1 MVHVEPLGIL
11 LGTIF
16 VVSVSSLLI
25 WMFRVPKG
33 STMSAAKAYSSLSS
47 VHKVLVAITDA
58 FPSERAIGLGCRLG
72 QEQGAEMLLLN
83 VILIPYSMALDDPA
97 PEEEKKADH
106 ALDVGAAI
114 AQRYG
119 YTATKRTIRHRSIP
133 DAILHVAAEEDV
145 DAIILGV
152 GVRSRASNQWG
163 KTSLEIMRR
172 ATCEVIVDKVPLEE
186 EPMPIEDLPQKGE
199 SINEN

>member
-1 MVHVEPLGIL
+1 MVQVEPLGIL
-11 LGTIF
+11 LAAIF
-16 VVSVSSLLI
+16 LVSVGGLLI

-33 STMSAAKAYSSLSS
+33 STMSAARAYSSLSA

-72 QEQGAEMLLLN
+72 QEQGAEMVLLN
-83 VILIPYSMALDDPA
+83 VIIIPYSRALDDPA
-97 PEEEKKADH
+97 PEEEKKAAH
-106 ALDVGAAI
+106 ALELGAAI

-119 YTATKRTIRHRSIP
+119 YTVTRRTVRNRNIP

-152 GVRSRASNQWG
+152 GVKSRISNQWG
-163 KTSLEIMRR
+163 LTSLEIMRR

-186 EPMPIEDLPQKGE
+186 EPMVADEKPDLTHNKQ
-199 SINEN
+199 

>member
-1 MVHVEPLGIL
+1 MVQIEPLGVL
-11 LGTIF
+11 LAALF
-16 VVSVSSLLI
+16 VISVGGLLI

-33 STMSAAKAYSSLSS
+33 STMSAARVYSSLSA

-83 VILIPYSMALDDPA
+83 VILMPYSMALDDPA
-97 PEEEKKADH
+97 PEEEKKAAN
-106 ALDVGAAI
+106 ALEMGAAI

-119 YTATKRTIRHRSIP
+119 YKVTKRTVRNRSIP
-133 DAILHVAAEEDV
+133 DAILHVAEEEDV

-152 GVRSRASNQWG
+152 GVKSRASSQWG

-172 ATCEVIVDKVPLEE
+172 ANCEVIVDKVPLEE
-186 EPMPIEDLPQKGE
+186 EPMAAE
-199 SINEN
+199 SQTDITSNKQ

>member
-1 MVHVEPLGIL
+1 MVHTTSLGIL

-33 STMSAAKAYSSLSS
+33 STLSAAKAFSSLSA
-47 VHKVLVAITDA
+47 VHKVLVSITDA
-58 FPSERAIGLGCRLG
+58 FPSERAIGLGCRIG
-72 QEQGAEMLLLN
+72 QEQGAEMVLLN
-83 VILIPYSMALDDPA
+83 VIVIPYSMALDDPA
-97 PEEEKKADH
+97 PEEEKRAEKA
-106 ALDVGAAI
+106 LEMGAAI

-119 YTATKRTIRHRSIP
+119 YKVTKRTIRHRSIP
-133 DAILHVAAEEDV
+133 DGILHVAAEEDV

-152 GVRSRASNQWG
+152 GVKSRTSSQWG

-186 EPMPIEDLPQKGE
+186 EPMSEEG
-199 SINEN
+199 

>member
-1 MVHVEPLGIL
+1 MVQVEPLGIL
-11 LGTIF
+11 LAAIF
-16 VVSVSSLLI
+16 VFSVGGLLI

-33 STMSAAKAYSSLSS
+33 STMSAARAYSSLSS

-83 VILIPYSMALDDPA
+83 VILMPYSMALDDPA
-97 PEEEKKADH
+97 PEEEKRAEN
-106 ALDVGAAI
+106 ALEMGAAI
-114 AQRYG
+114 AKRYG
-119 YTATKRTIRHRSIP
+119 YNVTKRVVRNRSIP

-152 GVRSRASNQWG
+152 GVKSRASNQWG

-186 EPMPIEDLPQKGE
+186 EPMAADEKPAIISNNQ
-199 SINEN
+199 

>member
-1 MVHVEPLGIL
+1 MVQTEPLGIL
-11 LGTIF
+11 LGTVF
-16 VVSVSSLLI
+16 VVSVGSLLT

-33 STMSAAKAYSSLSS
+33 STQSAAKAYSSLSS

-72 QEQGAEMLLLN
+72 KEQGAEMLLLN
-83 VILIPYSMALDDPA
+83 VIIIPYSMALDDPSPA
-97 PEEEKKADH
+97 EEEKANH
-106 ALDVGAAI
+106 ALEMGAAI

-119 YTATKRTIRHRSIP
+119 YKVTKRMVRNRNIP
-133 DAILHVAAEEDV
+133 DAILHVAAEEEV

-152 GVRSRASNQWG
+152 GVKSRASSQWG

-186 EPMPIEDLPQKGE
+186 EPIPTED
-199 SINEN
+199 

>member
-1 MVHVEPLGIL
+1 MVQIEPLGIL
-11 LGTIF
+11 LAALF
-16 VVSVSSLLI
+16 VISVGGLLI

-33 STMSAAKAYSSLSS
+33 STMSAARAYSSLSA

-83 VILIPYSMALDDPA
+83 VILMSYSMALDDPA
-97 PEEEKKADH
+97 PEEEKKAAN
-106 ALDVGAAI
+106 ALEMGAAI

-119 YTATKRTIRHRSIP
+119 YKVTKRTVRNRSIP
-133 DAILHVAAEEDV
+133 DAILHVAEEEDV

-152 GVRSRASNQWG
+152 GVKSRASNQWG

-172 ATCEVIVDKVPLEE
+172 ANCEVIVDKVPLEE
-186 EPMPIEDLPQKGE
+186 EPMAVDEKPDITSNNQ
-199 SINEN
+199 

>member
-1 MVHVEPLGIL
+1 MVQIEPLGIL
-11 LGTIF
+11 LAALF
-16 VVSVSSLLI
+16 VISVGGLLI

-33 STMSAAKAYSSLSS
+33 STMSAARAYSSLSA

-83 VILIPYSMALDDPA
+83 VILMPYSMALDDPA
-97 PEEEKKADH
+97 PEEEKKAAN
-106 ALDVGAAI
+106 ALEMGAAI

-119 YTATKRTIRHRSIP
+119 YKVTKRTVRNRSIP
-133 DAILHVAAEEDV
+133 DAILHIAEEEDV

-152 GVRSRASNQWG
+152 GVKSRASSQWG

-172 ATCEVIVDKVPLEE
+172 ANCEVIVDKVPLEE
-186 EPMPIEDLPQKGE
+186 EPMAADEKPDISP
-199 SINEN
+199 SS

>member
-1 MVHVEPLGIL
+1 MVHTTSLGIL

-33 STMSAAKAYSSLSS
+33 STLSAAKAFSSLSA
-47 VHKVLVAITDA
+47 VHKVLVSITDA
-58 FPSERAIGLGCRLG
+58 FPSERAIGLGCRIG
-72 QEQGAEMLLLN
+72 QEQGAEMVLLN
-83 VILIPYSMALDDPA
+83 VIVIPYSMALDDPA
-97 PEEEKKADH
+97 PEEEKRAEKA
-106 ALDVGAAI
+106 LEMGAAI

-119 YTATKRTIRHRSIP
+119 YKVTKRTIRHRSIP
-133 DAILHVAAEEDV
+133 DGILHVAAEEDV

-152 GVRSRASNQWG
+152 GVKSRTSSQWG

-186 EPMPIEDLPQKGE
+186 EPLSAEG
-199 SINEN
+199 

>member
-1 MVHVEPLGIL
+1 MVQVEPLGVL
-11 LGTIF
+11 LAAIF
-16 VVSVSSLLI
+16 LVSVGGLLI

-33 STMSAAKAYSSLSS
+33 STMSAARAYSSLSA

-72 QEQGAEMLLLN
+72 QEQGAEMVLLN
-83 VILIPYSMALDDPA
+83 VIIIPYSRALDDPA
-97 PEEEKKADH
+97 PEEEKKAAH
-106 ALDVGAAI
+106 ALELGAAI

-119 YTATKRTIRHRSIP
+119 YTVTRRTVRNRNIP

-152 GVRSRASNQWG
+152 GVKSRISNQWG
-163 KTSLEIMRR
+163 LTSLEIMRR

-186 EPMPIEDLPQKGE
+186 EPMVADEKPDLTHNNQ
-199 SINEN
+199 

>member
-1 MVHVEPLGIL
+1 MVQIEPLGVL
-11 LGTIF
+11 LAALF
-16 VVSVSSLLI
+16 VISVGGLLI

-33 STMSAAKAYSSLSS
+33 STMSAARAYSSLSS

-83 VILIPYSMALDDPA
+83 VILMPYSMALDDPA
-97 PEEEKKADH
+97 PEEEKRAEKA
-106 ALDVGAAI
+106 LETGAAI
-114 AQRYG
+114 AKRYG
-119 YTATKRTIRHRSIP
+119 YVVTKRVVRNRSIP

-152 GVRSRASNQWG
+152 GVKSRASSQWG

-186 EPMPIEDLPQKGE
+186 EPMAADEKPDLTGNNQ
-199 SINEN
+199 

>member
-1 MVHVEPLGIL
+1 MVQVEPLGVL

-16 VVSVSSLLI
+16 VVSVGSLLI

-72 QEQGAEMLLLN
+72 REQGAEMLLLN
-83 VILIPYSMALDDPA
+83 VIIIPYSMALDDSAPA
-97 PEEEKKADH
+97 EEEKANN
-106 ALDVGAAI
+106 ALEMGNAI
-114 AQRYG
+114 AKRYG
-119 YTATKRTIRHRSIP
+119 YEVTKRTIRHRNIP

-152 GVRSRASNQWG
+152 GVKSRASSQWG

-186 EPMPIEDLPQKGE
+186 EPMAMEG
-199 SINEN
+199 

>member
-1 MVHVEPLGIL
+1 MVQIEPLGVL
-11 LGTIF
+11 LAALF
-16 VVSVSSLLI
+16 VISVGGLLI

-33 STMSAAKAYSSLSS
+33 STMSAARAYSSLSA

-83 VILIPYSMALDDPA
+83 VILMPYSMALDDPA
-97 PEEEKKADH
+97 PEEENKAAN
-106 ALDVGAAI
+106 ALEMGAAI

-119 YTATKRTIRHRSIP
+119 YKVTKRMVRNRSIP
-133 DAILHVAAEEDV
+133 DAILHVAEEEDV

-152 GVRSRASNQWG
+152 GVKSRASSQWG

-172 ATCEVIVDKVPLEE
+172 ANCEVIVDKVPLEE
-186 EPMPIEDLPQKGE
+186 EPMAADEKPNLTDNGQ
-199 SINEN
+199 

>member
-1 MVHVEPLGIL
+1 MVQVEPLGVL

-16 VVSVSSLLI
+16 VVSVGSLLI

-72 QEQGAEMLLLN
+72 REQGAEMLLLN
-83 VILIPYSMALDDPA
+83 VIIIPYSMALDAPA
-97 PEEEKKADH
+97 PAEEEKANN
-106 ALDVGAAI
+106 ALEMGTAI
-114 AQRYG
+114 AKRYG
-119 YTATKRTIRHRSIP
+119 YEVTKRTIRHRNIP

-152 GVRSRASNQWG
+152 GVKSRASSQWG

-186 EPMPIEDLPQKGE
+186 EPMAMEG
-199 SINEN
+199 

>member
-1 MVHVEPLGIL
+1 MVHTTSLGIL

-33 STMSAAKAYSSLSS
+33 STLSAAKAFSSLSA
-47 VHKVLVAITDA
+47 VHKVLVSITDA
-58 FPSERAIGLGCRLG
+58 FPSERAIGLGCRIG
-72 QEQGAEMLLLN
+72 QEQGAEMVLLN
-83 VILIPYSMALDDPA
+83 VIVIPYSMALDDPA
-97 PEEEKKADH
+97 PEEEKRAAKA
-106 ALDVGAAI
+106 LEMGAAI
-114 AQRYG
+114 ALRYG
-119 YTATKRTIRHRSIP
+119 YKVTKRTIRHRSIP
-133 DAILHVAAEEDV
+133 DGILHVATEEDV

-152 GVRSRASNQWG
+152 GVNPRTSSQWG

-186 EPMPIEDLPQKGE
+186 EPMGLEG
-199 SINEN
+199 

>member
-1 MVHVEPLGIL
+1 MVHTTSLGIL

-33 STMSAAKAYSSLSS
+33 STLSAAKAFSSLSA
-47 VHKVLVAITDA
+47 VHKVLVSITDA
-58 FPSERAIGLGCRLG
+58 FPSERAIGLGCRIG
-72 QEQGAEMLLLN
+72 QEQGAEMVLLN
-83 VILIPYSMALDDPA
+83 VIVIPYSMALDDPA
-97 PEEEKKADH
+97 PEEEKRAEKA
-106 ALDVGAAI
+106 LEMGAAI

-119 YTATKRTIRHRSIP
+119 YKVTKRTIRHRSIP
-133 DAILHVAAEEDV
+133 DGILHVAAEEDV

-152 GVRSRASNQWG
+152 GVKSRTSSQWG
-163 KTSLEIMRR
+163 QTSLEIMRR

-186 EPMPIEDLPQKGE
+186 EPMSAEG
-199 SINEN
+199 

>member
-1 MVHVEPLGIL
+1 MVQIEPLGIL
-11 LGTIF
+11 LAALF
-16 VVSVSSLLI
+16 VISVGGLLI

-33 STMSAAKAYSSLSS
+33 STMSAARAYSSLSA

-83 VILIPYSMALDDPA
+83 VILMPYSMALDDPA
-97 PEEEKKADH
+97 PEEEKKAAN
-106 ALDVGAAI
+106 ALEMGAAI

-119 YTATKRTIRHRSIP
+119 YKVIKRTVRNRSIP
-133 DAILHVAAEEDV
+133 DAILHVAEEEDV

-152 GVRSRASNQWG
+152 GVKSRASSQWG

-172 ATCEVIVDKVPLEE
+172 ANCEVIVDKVPLEE
-186 EPMPIEDLPQKGE
+186 EPMAADEKPDITKNNQ
-199 SINEN
+199 

>member
-1 MVHVEPLGIL
+1 MVQIEPLGVL
-11 LGTIF
+11 LAALF
-16 VVSVSSLLI
+16 VISVGGLLI

-33 STMSAAKAYSSLSS
+33 STMSAARAYSSLSA

-83 VILIPYSMALDDPA
+83 VILMPYSMALDDPA
-97 PEEEKKADH
+97 PEEEKKAAN
-106 ALDVGAAI
+106 ALEMGAAI

-119 YTATKRTIRHRSIP
+119 YKVTKRMVRNRSIP
-133 DAILHVAAEEDV
+133 DAILHVAEEEDV

-152 GVRSRASNQWG
+152 GVKSRASSQWG

-172 ATCEVIVDKVPLEE
+172 ANCEVIVDKVPLEE
-186 EPMPIEDLPQKGE
+186 EPMAADEKPNLTDNGQ
-199 SINEN
+199 

>member
-1 MVHVEPLGIL
+1 MVQVEPLGVL

-16 VVSVSSLLI
+16 VVSVGSLLI

-58 FPSERAIGLGCRLG
+58 FPSERAIGLGCRIG
-72 QEQGAEMLLLN
+72 REQGAEMLLLN
-83 VILIPYSMALDDPA
+83 VIIIPYSMALDDPA
-97 PEEEKKADH
+97 PAEEEKANN
-106 ALDVGAAI
+106 ALEMGTAI
-114 AQRYG
+114 AKRYG
-119 YTATKRTIRHRSIP
+119 YEVTKRTIRHRNIP

-152 GVRSRASNQWG
+152 GVKSRASSQWG

-186 EPMPIEDLPQKGE
+186 EPMAMEG
-199 SINEN
+199 

>member
-1 MVHVEPLGIL
+1 MVHTTSLGIL

-33 STMSAAKAYSSLSS
+33 STLSAAKAFSSLSA
-47 VHKVLVAITDA
+47 VHKVLVSITDA
-58 FPSERAIGLGCRLG
+58 FPSERAIGLGCRIG
-72 QEQGAEMLLLN
+72 QEQGAEMVLLN
-83 VILIPYSMALDDPA
+83 VIVIHYSMALDDPA
-97 PEEEKKADH
+97 PEEEKRAEKA
-106 ALDVGAAI
+106 LEMGAAI

-119 YTATKRTIRHRSIP
+119 YKVTKRTIRHRSIP
-133 DAILHVAAEEDV
+133 DGILHVAAEEDV

-152 GVRSRASNQWG
+152 GVKSRTSSQWG

-186 EPMPIEDLPQKGE
+186 EPMSAEG
-199 SINEN
+199 

>member
-1 MVHVEPLGIL
+1 MVHTTSLGIL

-33 STMSAAKAYSSLSS
+33 STLSAAKAFSSLSA
-47 VHKVLVAITDA
+47 VHKVLVSITDA
-58 FPSERAIGLGCRLG
+58 FPSERAIGLGCRIG
-72 QEQGAEMLLLN
+72 QEQGAEMVLLN
-83 VILIPYSMALDDPA
+83 VIVIPYSMALDDPA
-97 PEEEKKADH
+97 PEEEKRAEKA
-106 ALDVGAAI
+106 LEMGAAI

-119 YTATKRTIRHRSIP
+119 YKVTKRTIRHRSIP
-133 DAILHVAAEEDV
+133 DGILHVAAEEDV

-152 GVRSRASNQWG
+152 GVKSRTSSQWG
-163 KTSLEIMRR
+163 KTSLGIMRR

-186 EPMPIEDLPQKGE
+186 EPMSAEG
-199 SINEN
+199 

>member
-1 MVHVEPLGIL
+1 MVQVEPLGVL

-16 VVSVSSLLI
+16 VVSVGSLLI

-72 QEQGAEMLLLN
+72 REQGAEMLLLN
-83 VILIPYSMALDDPA
+83 VIIIPYSMALDDPA
-97 PEEEKKADH
+97 PAEEEKANN
-106 ALDVGAAI
+106 ALEMGTAI
-114 AQRYG
+114 AKRYG
-119 YTATKRTIRHRSIP
+119 YEVTKRTIRHRNIP

-152 GVRSRASNQWG
+152 GVKSRASSQWG

-186 EPMPIEDLPQKGE
+186 EPMALEG
-199 SINEN
+199 

>member
-1 MVHVEPLGIL
+1 MVHTTSLGIL
-11 LGTIF
+11 LVTIF

-33 STMSAAKAYSSLSS
+33 STLSAAKAFSSLSA
-47 VHKVLVAITDA
+47 VHKVLVSITDA
-58 FPSERAIGLGCRLG
+58 FPSERAIGLGCRIG
-72 QEQGAEMLLLN
+72 QEQGAEMVLLN
-83 VILIPYSMALDDPA
+83 VIVIPYSMALDDPA
-97 PEEEKKADH
+97 PEEEKRAEKA
-106 ALDVGAAI
+106 LEMGAAI

-119 YTATKRTIRHRSIP
+119 YKVTKRTIRHRSIP
-133 DAILHVAAEEDV
+133 DGILHVAAEEDV

-152 GVRSRASNQWG
+152 GVKSRTSSQWG

-186 EPMPIEDLPQKGE
+186 EPMSAEG
-199 SINEN
+199 

>member
-1 MVHVEPLGIL
+1 MVHVTSLGIL

-16 VVSVSSLLI
+16 VVSVGWLLI

-33 STMSAAKAYSSLSS
+33 SSLSAAKAYSSLSA

-72 QEQGAEMLLLN
+72 REQGAEMLLLN
-83 VILIPYSMALDDPA
+83 VIIIPYSMALDDPSPA
-97 PEEEKKADH
+97 EEEKANH
-106 ALDVGAAI
+106 ALEMGAAI

-119 YTATKRTIRHRSIP
+119 YTVTKRTIRHRNIP

-152 GVRSRASNQWG
+152 GVKSRASSQWG

-186 EPMPIEDLPQKGE
+186 EPMPAEG
-199 SINEN
+199 

>member
-33 STMSAAKAYSSLSS
+33 STMSAAKAYSSLSA
-47 VHKVLVAITDA
+47 VHKVLVSITDA
-58 FPSERAIGLGCRLG
+58 FPSERAIGLGCRIG
-72 QEQGAEMLLLN
+72 QEQGAEMVLLN
-83 VILIPYSMALDDPA
+83 VIVIPYSMALDDPA
-97 PEEEKKADH
+97 PEEEKRAAKA
-106 ALDVGAAI
+106 LEMGAAI
-114 AQRYG
+114 ALRYG
-119 YTATKRTIRHRSIP
+119 YKVTKRTIRHRSIP
-133 DAILHVAAEEDV
+133 DGILHVATEEDV

-152 GVRSRASNQWG
+152 GVNPRTSSQWG

-186 EPMPIEDLPQKGE
+186 EPMGLEG
-199 SINEN
+199 

>member
-1 MVHVEPLGIL
+1 MVQPEPLGIL
-11 LGTIF
+11 LATAF
-16 VVSVSSLLI
+16 VVSVGSLLT

-33 STMSAAKAYSSLSS
+33 STQSAAKAYSSLSS
-47 VHKVLVAITDA
+47 VHKVLVSITDA

-72 QEQGAEMLLLN
+72 REQGAEMLLLN
-83 VILIPYSMALDDPA
+83 VIIIPYSMALDDPSPA
-97 PEEEKKADH
+97 EEEKANR
-106 ALDVGAAI
+106 ALEMGAAI

-119 YTATKRTIRHRSIP
+119 YAVTKRTIRHRSIP
-133 DAILHVAAEEDV
+133 DAILRVAAEEDV

-152 GVRSRASNQWG
+152 GVKSRASSQWG

-186 EPMPIEDLPQKGE
+186 EPIPTED
-199 SINEN
+199 

>member
-1 MVHVEPLGIL
+1 MVQVEPLGVL

-16 VVSVSSLLI
+16 VVSVGSLMV

-72 QEQGAEMLLLN
+72 REQGAEMVLLN
-83 VILIPYSMALDDPA
+83 VIIIPYSMALDDPSPA
-97 PEEEKKADH
+97 EEEKANN
-106 ALDVGAAI
+106 ALEMGAAI
-114 AQRYG
+114 AKRYG
-119 YTATKRTIRHRSIP
+119 YEVIKRTIRHRNIP

-152 GVRSRASNQWG
+152 GVKSRASSQWG

-186 EPMPIEDLPQKGE
+186 EPMVLEG
-199 SINEN
+199 

>member
-1 MVHVEPLGIL
+1 MVQIEPLGIL
-11 LGTIF
+11 LAALF
-16 VVSVSSLLI
+16 VISVGGLLI

-33 STMSAAKAYSSLSS
+33 STMSAARAYSSLSA

-83 VILIPYSMALDDPA
+83 VILMPYSMALDDPA
-97 PEEEKKADH
+97 PEEEKKAAN
-106 ALDVGAAI
+106 ALEMGAAI

-119 YTATKRTIRHRSIP
+119 YKVTKRTVRNRSIP
-133 DAILHVAAEEDV
+133 DAILHVAEEEDV

-152 GVRSRASNQWG
+152 GVKSRASSQWG

-172 ATCEVIVDKVPLEE
+172 ANCEVIVDKVPLEE
-186 EPMPIEDLPQKGE
+186 EPMAADEKPDISP
-199 SINEN
+199 SS

>member
-16 VVSVSSLLI
+16 VVSVASLLI

-33 STMSAAKAYSSLSS
+33 STMSAAKAYSSLSA
-47 VHKVLVAITDA
+47 VHKVLVSITDA
-58 FPSERAIGLGCRLG
+58 FPSERAIGLGCRIG
-72 QEQGAEMLLLN
+72 QEQGAEMVLLN
-83 VILIPYSMALDDPA
+83 VIVIPYSMALDDPA
-97 PEEEKKADH
+97 PEEEKRAAKA
-106 ALDVGAAI
+106 LEMGAAI
-114 AQRYG
+114 ALRYG
-119 YTATKRTIRHRSIP
+119 YKVTKRTIRHRSIP
-133 DAILHVAAEEDV
+133 DGILHVATEEDV

-152 GVRSRASNQWG
+152 GVNPRTSSQWG

-186 EPMPIEDLPQKGE
+186 EPMGLEG
-199 SINEN
+199 

>member
-1 MVHVEPLGIL
+1 MVQVEPLGVL

-16 VVSVSSLLI
+16 VVSVGSLLI

-47 VHKVLVAITDA
+47 VHKVLVTITDA

-72 QEQGAEMLLLN
+72 REQGAEMLLLN
-83 VILIPYSMALDDPA
+83 VIIIPYSMALDDPA
-97 PEEEKKADH
+97 PAEEEKANN
-106 ALDVGAAI
+106 ALEMGTAI
-114 AQRYG
+114 AKRYG
-119 YTATKRTIRHRSIP
+119 YEVTKRTIRHRNIP

-152 GVRSRASNQWG
+152 GVKSRASSQWG

-186 EPMPIEDLPQKGE
+186 EPMAMEG
-199 SINEN
+199 

>member
-1 MVHVEPLGIL
+1 MVHTSSLGIL

-16 VVSVSSLLI
+16 VVSVGSLLI

-33 STMSAAKAYSSLSS
+33 STMSAAKAFSSLSA

-72 QEQGAEMLLLN
+72 QEQGAEMVLLN
-83 VILIPYSMALDDPA
+83 VVLIPYSMALDDPA
-97 PEEEKKADH
+97 PEEEEKANH
-106 ALDVGAAI
+106 ALEMGAAI
-114 AQRYG
+114 ALRYG
-119 YTATKRTIRHRSIP
+119 YKVTKRTMRHRNIP

-152 GVRSRASNQWG
+152 GVKSRASSQWG

-186 EPMPIEDLPQKGE
+186 EPMPAEG
-199 SINEN
+199 

>member
-1 MVHVEPLGIL
+1 MVHTTSLGIL

-33 STMSAAKAYSSLSS
+33 STLSAAKAFSSLSA
-47 VHKVLVAITDA
+47 VHRVLVSITDA
-58 FPSERAIGLGCRLG
+58 FPSERAIGLGCRIG
-72 QEQGAEMLLLN
+72 QEQGAEMVLLN
-83 VILIPYSMALDDPA
+83 VIVIPYSMALDDPA
-97 PEEEKKADH
+97 PEEEKRAEKA
-106 ALDVGAAI
+106 LEMGAAI

-119 YTATKRTIRHRSIP
+119 YKVTKRTIRHRSIP
-133 DAILHVAAEEDV
+133 DGILHVAAEEDV

-152 GVRSRASNQWG
+152 GVKSRTSSQWG

-186 EPMPIEDLPQKGE
+186 EPMSAEG
-199 SINEN
+199 

>member
-1 MVHVEPLGIL
+1 MVQTIVQPEPLGIL
-11 LGTIF
+11 LAAIF
-16 VVSVSSLLI
+16 VISVGGLLT

-33 STMSAAKAYSSLSS
+33 STQSAAKVFSSLSS
-47 VHKVLVAITDA
+47 VHKVLVSITDA

-72 QEQGAEMLLLN
+72 KEQGAEMLLLN

-97 PEEEKKADH
+97 PAEEERANH
-106 ALDVGAAI
+106 ALEMGAAI

-119 YTATKRTIRHRSIP
+119 YKVTKRIVRNRNIP

-152 GVRSRASNQWG
+152 GVRSRASGQWG

-186 EPMPIEDLPQKGE
+186 EPIPTED
-199 SINEN
+199 